1 MPFGNFHTWTK
12 RRSQLNI
19 NVSSCSLVCIF
30 NTWTSACRCA
40 RRDRIRS
47 YSAPHFLAFEI
58 IRRISS
64 YSVRM
69 RENADQNNSEYGVFT
84 QSASK
89 HKSAQCLVK
98 LKAFWRINL
107 AIANNVPG
115 SFDKLDF
122 SKNIASIKQFVV
134 ENFDPW
140 PYNCVLQFYW

>member
-12 RRSQLNI
+12 RRSQLTI
-19 NVSSCSLVCIF
+19 NVSSCSSVFIF

-69 RENADQNNSEYGVFT
+69 RENADQNNSEYGRFSRKVH
-84 QSASK
+84 QN
-89 HKSAQCLVK
+89 
-98 LKAFWRINL
+98 INL
-107 AIANNVPG
+107 LNA
-115 SFDKLDF
+115 
-122 SKNIASIKQFVV
+122 
-134 ENFDPW
+134 
-140 PYNCVLQFYW
+140 